1 MVKVWPPRAGT
12 ALHSEHTQKVLQA
25 YGLEGT
31 VAAGKTHCAA
41 GVRRNNQRHLL
52 ELPEGQLGMPVA
64 ALSTEWGIIISDDQM
79 VCVPAELVKSRSQ
92 RRS

>member
-1 MVKVWPPRAGT
+1 
-12 ALHSEHTQKVLQA
+12 
-25 YGLEGT
+25 
-31 VAAGKTHCAA
+31 
-41 GVRRNNQRHLL
+41 
-52 ELPEGQLGMPVA
+52 MPVA